1 MQPKLRV
8 GLTWI
13 TVISFSIFWWG
24 GEEKKQIPF
33 LGGLLKC
40 SRIKLKCHLDNQH
53 HKRSMLIVQYETL
66 ILVRK

>member
-1 MQPKLRV
+1 MQPKLRA

-33 LGGLLKC
+33 LVC
-40 SRIKLKCHLDNQH
+40 FFNS
-53 HKRSMLIVQYETL
+53 
-66 ILVRK
+66 LVMFSDKIEVPH